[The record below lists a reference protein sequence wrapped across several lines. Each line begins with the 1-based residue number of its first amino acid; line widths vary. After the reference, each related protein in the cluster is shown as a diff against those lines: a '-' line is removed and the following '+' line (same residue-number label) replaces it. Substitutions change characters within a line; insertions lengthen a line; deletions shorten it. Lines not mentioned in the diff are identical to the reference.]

1 MAPLDCL
8 GIPEQLKPRKSFV
21 KKNINES
28 GFDDEFDK
36 IRSTNNDNGN
46 NNILKSMTLKSK
58 NAEGFLSL
66 KKPKKQQLLSS
77 SKLIDINRNAK
88 IKMISKS
95 PNIESRK
102 VKKRTTKKKPEK
114 INEKLDIISKNIE
127 NTSKNINN
135 PEEFYMNFF
144 TNIINKKTKSENGN
158 DHAENNVD
166 SLLNPNSGDTDS
178 NNTNKKNSNH
188 NYLNL
193 FDSMASKESNV
204 NNSNMNLIKVK
215 QKSGFGSKI

>member
-114 INEKLDIISKNIE
+114 INEKLDII
-127 NTSKNINN
+127 
-135 PEEFYMNFF
+135 
-144 TNIINKKTKSENGN
+144 
-158 DHAENNVD
+158 
-166 SLLNPNSGDTDS
+166 
-178 NNTNKKNSNH
+178 
-188 NYLNL
+188 
-193 FDSMASKESNV
+193 
-204 NNSNMNLIKVK
+204 
-215 QKSGFGSKI
+215 